1 MTMAT
6 DPEDV
11 LHVVFERI
19 GGVVGK
25 DEPVFDQIEV
35 LYIHHV
41 VNLFL
46 LERIECHEDARQ
58 RHPQ

>member
-11 LHVVFERI
+11 LHVVFERVD
-19 GGVVGK
+19 GVVGK
-25 DEPVFDQIEV
+25 DESVFDQIVV
-35 LYIHHV
+35 LYVHHV

-46 LERIECHEDARQ
+46 LERIECHE
-58 RHPQ
+58 